1 MQYLLKGR
9 VLLSE
14 LEAVRKEIEEIDR
27 EILSLIDKRVNLA
40 ERVLESKR
48 INGTSINDR
57 KQNEVVINRAL
68 NTATELNLD
77 VGSIKEIF
85 EILIRMSIERQNEL
99 SGKGSLP

>member
-1 MQYLLKGR
+1 MGG
-9 VLLSE
+9 VILSE

-27 EILSLIDKRVNLA
+27 EILSLIDRRVNLA
-40 ERVLESKR
+40 ERILESKR

-68 NTATELNLD
+68 NAATELNLD
-77 VGSIKEIF
+77 IGSIKEIF

-99 SGKGSLP
+99 SGKGNLP

>member
-1 MQYLLKGR
+1 M
-9 VLLSE
+9 SE
-14 LEAVRKEIEEIDR
+14 LESVRKEIEEIDR
-27 EILSLIDKRVNLA
+27 EILSLIDRRVNLA
-40 ERVLESKR
+40 EKVLESKR

-77 VGSIKEIF
+77 IGSIKEIF

-99 SGKGSLP
+99 SGKGNLP

>member
-1 MQYLLKGR
+1 M
-9 VLLSE
+9 SE
-14 LEAVRKEIEEIDR
+14 LEDVRREIEEIDR
-27 EILSLIDKRVNLA
+27 EILALIDRRVNMA

-48 INGTSINDR
+48 INGTSINDQ

-68 NTATELNLD
+68 NAATELNLD
-77 VGSIKEIF
+77 LGSIKAIF

>member
-1 MQYLLKGR
+1 M
-9 VLLSE
+9 SE

-27 EILSLIDKRVNLA
+27 EILSLIDRRVNLA
-40 ERVLESKR
+40 EKVLESKR

-57 KQNEVVINRAL
+57 KQNEVVVNRAL
-68 NTATELNLD
+68 NIATELNLD
-77 VGSIKEIF
+77 IGSIKEIF

>member
-1 MQYLLKGR
+1 M
-9 VLLSE
+9 SE

-27 EILSLIDKRVNLA
+27 EILALINRRVNLA
-40 ERVLESKR
+40 EKVLESKR
-48 INGTSINDR
+48 INGTSINDHR
-57 KQNEVVINRAL
+57 QNEVVINRAL

-77 VGSIKEIF
+77 LGSIKAIF

>member
-1 MQYLLKGR
+1 M
-9 VLLSE
+9 SE

-40 ERVLESKR
+40 EKVLESKR
-48 INGTSINDR
+48 IKGTSINDR

-68 NTATELNLD
+68 KTATELNLD
-77 VGSIKEIF
+77 VGSVKEIF